1 LAEIKFNPVE
11 KNMFVAL
18 YGINI
23 IKNNNLSKQFS
34 VANVEKI
41 IVESGANIDG
51 KLSDLSMRDAEI
63 KSPRDVIRKRY
74 IAMLSESTAAT
85 SIFPNQRYASFLLS
99 TCGEPDPLKALDPLI
114 NLFDPVKVEIR
125 YFTSSPIIDSKDA
138 DEDAF
143 WERFDDQKIPFFYT
157 LKSKQKD
164 VKGIYCDLISDR
176 HDPLPIKTS
185 QDSPVEK
192 NMLVSLYDVDLD
204 VLREFSKAH
213 GIPMLENVIE
223 ASNLKVTGRMSKEF
237 DALDGSEIK
246 GFSYVG
252 QLDNGSAAYHI
263 TPESSYVSFFISG
276 SGESIPF
283 KSLEPLILLFKP
295 KKAEVRYFGSS
306 QIDKI
311 HEVPYNNSKSF
322 WEELDKHE
330 LPEGYSLT
338 NKEKL
343 THELYFDLVKD

>member
-1 LAEIKFNPVE
+1 MTQFNPVE
-11 KNMFVAL
+11 KNLFVAL
-18 YGINI
+18 YGINV
-23 IKNNNLSKQFS
+23 IKNSTLNKQFS

-41 IVESGANIDG
+41 IFESGANIDG
-51 KLSDLSMRDAEI
+51 KLSDLGMRDIEI
-63 KSPRDVIRKRY
+63 KLPREVGRKRY

-85 SIFPNQRYASFLLS
+85 SIFPSQRYASFFLS

-125 YFTSSPIIDSKDA
+125 YFTSSAVEELKES
-138 DEDAF
+138 DEDLF
-143 WERFDDQKIPFFYT
+143 WEKFDDQKIPFFYT

-176 HDPLPIKTS
+176 HDLLKVNQTKE
-185 QDSPVEK
+185 SPVEK
-192 NMLVSLYDVDLD
+192 NMLVSLYNVDLK
-204 VLREFSKAH
+204 VLKKLNNSK
-213 GIPMLENVIE
+213 GIPLLESVIA
-223 ASNLKVTGRMSKEF
+223 ASNLKVSGRMSKEF

-276 SGESIPF
+276 SAKSIIF
-283 KSLEPLILLFKP
+283 KSLNPLIKLFKP
-295 KKAEVRYFGSS
+295 KKAEIRYFGSS

-311 HEVPYNNSKSF
+311 DDIPYKNSKLF

-330 LPEGYSLT
+330 LPSNYSVT

-343 THELYFDLVKD
+343 THELYFDLVKN